1 MLGGF
6 IPSAKQDNNFLAGVL
21 VIKSVTWAVVNTQ
34 FGNTTQKTAVARIL
48 FGKPFNTLDNI
59 IASAAVTQI
68 SDPLDEFISPPYIL
82 HISSVGYNIQ
92 IVKNKTIMGVKKR
105 KDKMATQRSRRKFF
119 AFLLLLVMTFIIS
132 AGCVNKLETSAS
144 TAAFTSIH
152 DIPGV
157 TGEEMKAVEELRTR
171 YGSFTFSAVES
182 TEAFYDKDGEI
193 RGFAALFCGW
203 LTEIFGIPLIPK
215 IYEWGDLY
223 PAPKADFSGEL
234 TATEE
239 RKTNLGFLFT
249 DSIAERS
256 LKYFRIAGG
265 RPLSEITRT
274 RPLRLAFLG
283 GSTTSRAAIAKLEE
297 TSVPYQ
303 AFYVNDYVSAYN
315 MMHNG
320 EIDAFIAEAVGEAS
334 FDKMGNVVGKEEDL
348 SQRRRGT
355 EEFYHEQTRTK
366 RTGDSPILWK
376 K

>member
-1 MLGGF
+1 
-6 IPSAKQDNNFLAGVL
+6 
-21 VIKSVTWAVVNTQ
+21 
-34 FGNTTQKTAVARIL
+34 
-48 FGKPFNTLDNI
+48 
-59 IASAAVTQI
+59 
-68 SDPLDEFISPPYIL
+68 
-82 HISSVGYNIQ
+82 
-92 IVKNKTIMGVKKR
+92 MGVKKN
-105 KDKMATQRSRRKFF
+105 KMTTLSSRWKFF

-132 AGCVNKLETSAS
+132 AGCVNKQETGVD

-171 YGSFTFSAVES
+171 YGSFTFGAVES

-203 LTEIFGIPLIPK
+203 LTEIFGIPFIPK

-274 RPLRLAFLG
+274 RSLRLAFLG
-283 GSTTSRAAIAKLEE
+283 GSTT
-297 TSVPYQ
+297 
-303 AFYVNDYVSAYN
+303 
-315 MMHNG
+315 
-320 EIDAFIAEAVGEAS
+320 
-334 FDKMGNVVGKEEDL
+334 
-348 SQRRRGT
+348 
-355 EEFYHEQTRTK
+355 
-366 RTGDSPILWK
+366 
-376 K
+376 